1 METRREASPTQVI
14 KTQSPPPMPPQTIE
28 GWKKEGLKW
37 ME

>member
-14 KTQSPPPMPPQTIE
+14 KTQSPSHSPPQTIDD
-28 GWKKEGLKW
+28 GIKNGGKW